1 MKNIILKLRWLF
13 ILVLNMVFI
22 AQSNAQNS
30 SIDFLRSTGKIYT
43 VVIVILIIF
52 TGIIIYLYRID
63 SKLTKL
69 ENQIKNEQ

>member
-1 MKNIILKLRWLF
+1 MKNIILNFRWLF
-13 ILVLNMVFI
+13 ILVLNLVFI
-22 AQSNAQNS
+22 TQANAQSS

-52 TGIIIYLYRID
+52 TGIVIYLYRID

>member
-1 MKNIILKLRWLF
+1 MKNKILNFRWLF
-13 ILVLNMVFI
+13 VLILNMVFI
-22 AQSNAQNS
+22 AQSHAQSS

-43 VVIVILIIF
+43 VVIIILIIF
-52 TGIIIYLYRID
+52 IGIIIYLYRID

>member
-1 MKNIILKLRWLF
+1 MKNIILKFRWLF

-22 AQSNAQNS
+22 AQSYGQSS

-52 TGIIIYLYRID
+52 TGIVIYLYRID